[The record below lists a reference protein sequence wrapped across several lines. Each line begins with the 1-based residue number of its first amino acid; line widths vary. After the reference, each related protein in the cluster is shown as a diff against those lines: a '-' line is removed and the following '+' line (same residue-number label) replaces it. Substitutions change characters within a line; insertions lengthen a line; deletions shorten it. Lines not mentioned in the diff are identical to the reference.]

1 MPITPPIVP
10 PPPLTYMVLDLVRG
24 AFIETGAVS
33 PGESPSSDEAQWG
46 LEKINEALDVW
57 QAMRNKVYSYDFSL
71 FTFQANVNPTL
82 MGPSPNATPGW
93 TVRQRPVRIESAALI
108 LNSGI
113 PVDLPIN
120 IRDKDWWAL
129 NQVKSIQTNV
139 PTDLYPDYT
148 WPDASLY
155 FWPVI
160 NVGDQVRIQTW
171 NTVQQFTAITDP
183 IGGPLGP
190 GTMPPAY
197 RTALKLTLAEMLCPG
212 LGKTPS
218 PTLVASAVVARA
230 AMIGNN
236 ALPPRIST
244 QDSGMP
250 KSGRTKGD
258 FNWATGGRVGGP
270 PE

>member
-1 MPITPPIVP
+1 MPISPPINP
-10 PPPLTYMVLDLVRG
+10 PAPLTYTVYDLVRG
-24 AFIETGAVS
+24 AFVEIGAVA
-33 PGESPSSDEAQWG
+33 PGEDPSSDEAQWG
-46 LEKINEALDVW
+46 LEKINEVLDVW
-57 QAMRNKVYSYDFSL
+57 QAMRNKVYAYNFQV
-71 FTFQANVNPTL
+71 FTFQANVNPVL
-82 MGPSPNATPGW
+82 MGPSPNAVWIVP
-93 TVRQRPVRIESAALI
+93 QRPVRLESAALI

-139 PTDLYPDYT
+139 PTDVYPDYT

-160 NVGDQVRIQTW
+160 NIGSQVRLQTW
-171 NTVQQFTAITDP
+171 QTVQQFVSITDP

-190 GTMPPAY
+190 GTLPPAY
-197 RTALKLTLAEMLCPG
+197 RAALKLTLAESLFSG
-212 LGKTPS
+212 SNKQPS
-218 PTLVASAVVARA
+218 PTLIAAASLART
-230 AMIGNN
+230 AMIGANN
-236 ALPPRIST
+236 GAPRISLR
-244 QDSGMP
+244 DSGMP
-250 KSGRTKGD
+250 QSGRTKGD